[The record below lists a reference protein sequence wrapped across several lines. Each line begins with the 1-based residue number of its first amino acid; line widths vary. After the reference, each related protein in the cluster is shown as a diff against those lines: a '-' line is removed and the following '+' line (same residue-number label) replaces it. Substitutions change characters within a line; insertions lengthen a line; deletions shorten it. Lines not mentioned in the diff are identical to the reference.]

1 MSIDAD
7 PSAPKG
13 LIDTKEV
20 GANPTRS
27 PPAQESTDNAAYRE
41 DVKVDGGLWAW
52 LSVAGGWMIL
62 FCTFGYANSFG
73 VYQDY
78 YTLEHSSS
86 SSNIS
91 WIGSLQLVL
100 SQGVGLGVGSGM
112 LLVPA
117 QTVQSHHWEKR
128 RSLAMGIVAT
138 GSGFGG
144 IIYPI
149 MLNRLI
155 HGPLG
160 FAWGLAIMN
169 AGSIPGRVIMN
180 AMATNLGLFNM
191 LIIVIVAMGALTFAL
206 FGVLSPGA
214 VIAFSILYGFF
225 SGAFLSLSAP
235 AILGMAK
242 NVDEA
247 GMSLGLAYFIS
258 SFAFLTGAP
267 IDGALLGNVNDP
279 RWYRPTVFS
288 GAVLMVGAVF
298 FTSARFLLVKRRGT
312 NYV

>member
-1 MSIDAD
+1 
-7 PSAPKG
+7 
-13 LIDTKEV
+13 
-20 GANPTRS
+20 
-27 PPAQESTDNAAYRE
+27 
-41 DVKVDGGLWAW
+41 
-52 LSVAGGWMIL
+52 
-62 FCTFGYANSFG
+62 
-73 VYQDY
+73 
-78 YTLEHSSS
+78 
-86 SSNIS
+86 
-91 WIGSLQLVL
+91 
-100 SQGVGLGVGSGM
+100 
-112 LLVPA
+112 
-117 QTVQSHHWEKR
+117 
-128 RSLAMGIVAT
+128 
-138 GSGFGG
+138 
-144 IIYPI
+144 
-149 MLNRLI
+149 
-155 HGPLG
+155 
-160 FAWGLAIMN
+160 
-169 AGSIPGRVIMN
+169 MN